1 MMGKVWQQYKASVL
15 LLGGLII
22 GGIAGV
28 VFGEKATVVQPLG
41 DLFLNLMFVMLVP
54 LVFFSISSAIA
65 NMNGMKRLGKIMG
78 STFFIFFATA
88 LVAAVVGYIGVVLYN
103 PIKGIDVD
111 SVKALMGTPEAS
123 STANMGLL
131 ERIVNTL
138 TVPDF
143 HLLLSKSNM
152 LQLIVF
158 SILVGVSTSMANE
171 AGKPVAKLLA
181 SGNAVMMKM
190 VSVIMYYAP
199 IGLGCYFASVIGTLG
214 SKILG
219 GYARSMILYVVI
231 AVIYYLLFFSM
242 YAFIAGGK
250 AGLKIYWRNIAPPS
264 ITAIATCSSAAS
276 IPVNLEYAK
285 KMGITPDIAETVI
298 PLGANTHKDGS
309 VIGGVIKI
317 AFLFGIFGKEMTT
330 PSAMVTVILGAF
342 LVGAVMGAI
351 PGGGMIAEM
360 LIVNIFGFPLEAVPV
375 IVIISTIIDMP
386 ATLINSSGNLAS
398 GMLVTRIVEGKNWL
412 KDFLTDTPA

>member
-1 MMGKVWQQYKASVL
+1 MGKVWQQYKASVL

-123 STANMGLL
+123 STADMGLL

-231 AVIYYLLFFSM
+231 AIIYYLLFFSM

-412 KDFLTDTPA
+412 KDFLTDTPV

>member
-1 MMGKVWQQYKASVL
+1 MGKVWQQYKASVL

-123 STANMGLL
+123 STADMGLL

-158 SILVGVSTSMANE
+158 SILVGVSTSMADE

-242 YAFIAGGK
+242 YAFIAGGQ

>member
-1 MMGKVWQQYKASVL
+1 MGKVWQQYKASVL

-123 STANMGLL
+123 STADMGLL

-285 KMGITPDIAETVI
+285 KMGITPDIAEPVI

>member
-1 MMGKVWQQYKASVL
+1 MGKVWQQYKASVL

-28 VFGEKATVVQPLG
+28 VFGEKAIVVQPLG

-123 STANMGLL
+123 STADMGLL

>member
-1 MMGKVWQQYKASVL
+1 MGKVWQQYKASVL

-123 STANMGLL
+123 STADMGLL

-386 ATLINSSGNLAS
+386 ATLINSSGNLVS

>member
-1 MMGKVWQQYKASVL
+1 MGKVWQQYKASVL

-28 VFGEKATVVQPLG
+28 VYGEKATVVQPLG

-123 STANMGLL
+123 STADMGLL

-250 AGLKIYWRNIAPPS
+250 AGLKIYWSNIAPPS

>member
-28 VFGEKATVVQPLG
+28 VYGEKATVVQPLG

-123 STANMGLL
+123 STADMGLL

-250 AGLKIYWRNIAPPS
+250 AGLKIYWSNIAPPS

>member
-1 MMGKVWQQYKASVL
+1 MGKVWQQYKASVL

-123 STANMGLL
+123 STADMGLL
-131 ERIVNTL
+131 ERIVSTL

>member
-1 MMGKVWQQYKASVL
+1 MGKVWQQYKASVL

-111 SVKALMGTPEAS
+111 SVTALMGTPEAS
-123 STANMGLL
+123 STADMGLL

-231 AVIYYLLFFSM
+231 AIIYYLLFFSM

>member
-1 MMGKVWQQYKASVL
+1 MGKVWQQYKASVL

-123 STANMGLL
+123 STADMGLL

-231 AVIYYLLFFSM
+231 AIIYYLLFFSM

-386 ATLINSSGNLAS
+386 ATLLNSSGNLAS

>member
-1 MMGKVWQQYKASVL
+1 MGKVWQQYKASVL

-78 STFFIFFATA
+78 STFFIFFTTA

-123 STANMGLL
+123 STADMGLL

-138 TVPDF
+138 TVSDF

-158 SILVGVSTSMANE
+158 SILVGVSTSMADE

-219 GYARSMILYVVI
+219 GYARSLILYVVI

-250 AGLKIYWRNIAPPS
+250 ACLKIYWRNIAPPS

>member
-1 MMGKVWQQYKASVL
+1 MGKVWQQYKASVL

-28 VFGEKATVVQPLG
+28 VFGEKATAVQPLG
-41 DLFLNLMFVMLVP
+41 DLFLNLMFVMLMP

-123 STANMGLL
+123 STADMGLL

>member
-1 MMGKVWQQYKASVL
+1 MGKVWQQYKASVL

-111 SVKALMGTPEAS
+111 SVKALMGTPKAS
-123 STANMGLL
+123 STADMGLL

-158 SILVGVSTSMANE
+158 SILVGVSTSMADE

>member
-1 MMGKVWQQYKASVL
+1 MGKVWQQYKASVL

-123 STANMGLL
+123 STADMGLL

-158 SILVGVSTSMANE
+158 SILVGVSTSMVNE

-412 KDFLTDTPA
+412 KDFLTDTLA

>member
-1 MMGKVWQQYKASVL
+1 MGKVWQQYKASVL

-123 STANMGLL
+123 STADMGLL

-264 ITAIATCSSAAS
+264 ITAIAT
-276 IPVNLEYAK
+276 
-285 KMGITPDIAETVI
+285 
-298 PLGANTHKDGS
+298 
-309 VIGGVIKI
+309 
-317 AFLFGIFGKEMTT
+317 
-330 PSAMVTVILGAF
+330 
-342 LVGAVMGAI
+342 
-351 PGGGMIAEM
+351 
-360 LIVNIFGFPLEAVPV
+360 
-375 IVIISTIIDMP
+375 
-386 ATLINSSGNLAS
+386 
-398 GMLVTRIVEGKNWL
+398 
-412 KDFLTDTPA
+412 

>member
-1 MMGKVWQQYKASVL
+1 
-15 LLGGLII
+15 
-22 GGIAGV
+22 
-28 VFGEKATVVQPLG
+28 
-41 DLFLNLMFVMLVP
+41 MFVMLVP

-123 STANMGLL
+123 STADMGLL

>member
-1 MMGKVWQQYKASVL
+1 MGKVWQQYKASVL

-123 STANMGLL
+123 STADMGLL

-158 SILVGVSTSMANE
+158 SILVGVSTSMADE

-231 AVIYYLLFFSM
+231 AIIYYLLFFSM

>member
-1 MMGKVWQQYKASVL
+1 MGKVWQQYKASVL

-123 STANMGLL
+123 STADMGLL

-231 AVIYYLLFFSM
+231 AIIYYLLFFSM

-386 ATLINSSGNLAS
+386 ATLLNSSGNLAS

-412 KDFLTDTPA
+412 KDFLTDTLA

>member
-1 MMGKVWQQYKASVL
+1 MGKVWQQYKASVL

-123 STANMGLL
+123 STADMGLL

-285 KMGITPDIAETVI
+285 KIGITPDIAETVI

>member
-1 MMGKVWQQYKASVL
+1 MGKVWQQYKASVL

-123 STANMGLL
+123 STADMGLL

-158 SILVGVSTSMANE
+158 SILVGVSTSMADE

-250 AGLKIYWRNIAPPS
+250 AGLKIYWSNIAPPS

>member
-1 MMGKVWQQYKASVL
+1 MGKVWQQYKASVL

-123 STANMGLL
+123 STADMGLL
-131 ERIVNTL
+131 DRIVNTL

>member
-1 MMGKVWQQYKASVL
+1 MGKVWQQYKASVL

-123 STANMGLL
+123 STADMGLL

-285 KMGITPDIAETVI
+285 KMGITPDIAEIVI

>member
-1 MMGKVWQQYKASVL
+1 MGKVWQQYKASVL

-123 STANMGLL
+123 STADMGLL

-171 AGKPVAKLLA
+171 SGKPVAKLLA

-386 ATLINSSGNLAS
+386 ATLLNSSGNLAS